1 MFDLFRSR
9 QKAVRYFLGAIL
21 MVIAVSMVITLIPGY
36 GTSANNT
43 SADPVIAE
51 IGNQKLT
58 TMEVARQA
66 QRILRGNQIPPE
78 MMQTYVPQFVD
89 SMIQQLA
96 VNYEFERLGLTATD
110 DEVLSALQNE
120 YSQFFQNG
128 VLAKDQLQA
137 VLGQQGMTLQDAID
151 LAHQQVILDKVQNI
165 EYSVT
170 VVSPKEVDDELARK
184 YERAKIRYIA
194 FPPAKFR
201 DQVKLTPEEIKAYF
215 DMHRMQYTVPEKRS
229 FQVLVVDQ
237 EKVAQSVQ
245 VSDAQ
250 LRAAY
255 SGSMDNFRVPERVHA
270 RHILIKTVDK
280 NDAEK
285 KQLLAKAQDILK
297 QIKGGADFAEL
308 AKKDSEDTGTA
319 PKGGDLDWFVKG
331 QMVPEFE
338 KVAFSLK
345 PKETSDIV
353 TTTYGYHI
361 IQVLEHEQAHIK
373 PFDEVKATL
382 ADELKKQ
389 GLSEKMQA
397 LGEQVHTALE
407 KAPASAPEVAKQ
419 FNVDV
424 ITVPQAAAGEA
435 IPTLGVSPEIDGAL
449 NGMKANDV
457 SPVLVLP
464 ANRLAIAVLKE
475 KIPPHASELPE
486 VETKVRDR
494 LLDERSQQLAT
505 DKAKESA
512 EKLKKGDDFDKLAK
526 SMKLDV
532 TDSILFSHSDSV
544 EGLGSAVYFED
555 AFKQPIGTVIG
566 PANVM
571 GRSVVYKVTDQ
582 QKVDPTKLSAERQT
596 ILDQLKRRKAQAN
609 NALFMD
615 SVVSKLVADGKV
627 KVNRDAIK
635 RLEASFR

>member
-43 SADPVIAE
+43 SADPVVAE
-51 IGNQKLT
+51 IGSQKLT

-110 DEVLSALQNE
+110 DEVLAALQNE
-120 YSQFFQNG
+120 YAQFFQNG

-137 VLGQQGMTLQDAID
+137 VLAQQGMTLQDAID

-165 EYSVT
+165 EYSNT
-170 VVSPKEVDDELARK
+170 VVMPKEVDDELARK

-201 DQVKLTPEEIKAYF
+201 DQVKLTPEEVKAYF
-215 DMHRMQYTVPEKRS
+215 DLHRMQYSVAEKRS
-229 FQVLVVDQ
+229 FQVLVIDQ

-280 NDAEK
+280 TDAEK

-297 QIKGGADFAEL
+297 QAKGGADFGEL
-308 AKKDSEDTGTA
+308 AKKSSEDTGTA

-345 PKETSDIV
+345 PKEISDIV

-361 IQVLEHEQAHIK
+361 IQVLEHEQAHVK
-373 PFDEVKATL
+373 PFEEVKTAL
-382 ADELKKQ
+382 SEELKKQ

-397 LGEQVHTALE
+397 LGDQVRAALE
-407 KAPASAPEVAKQ
+407 KSPASAPEVAKQ
-419 FNVDV
+419 FNVDL
-424 ITVPQAAAGEA
+424 ITVSKAAAGDA

-449 NGMKANDV
+449 NGMKVNDV

-464 ANRLAIAVLKE
+464 ANRLAIAILND
-475 KIPPHASELPE
+475 KIAPHTSELPE
-486 VETKVRDR
+486 VEGRVRDR
-494 LLDERSQQLAT
+494 LIEEKSQVLAT

-512 EKLKKGDDFDKLAK
+512 EKLKKGEDFDKLAK

-532 TDSILFSHSDSV
+532 TDSILFSHADSV

-571 GRSVVYKVTDQ
+571 GRSVVYKITDQ
-582 QKVDPTKLSAERQT
+582 QKVDPSKLVAERQT
-596 ILDQLKRRKAQAN
+596 ILEQLKRRKAQAN

-615 SVVSKLVADGKV
+615 SIVSKLVADGKV
-627 KVNRDAIK
+627 KINRDAIK

>member
-51 IGNQKLT
+51 IGSQKLT
-58 TMEVARQA
+58 SMEVARQA
-66 QRILRGNQIPPE
+66 ERILRGNQIPPE
-78 MMQTYVPQFVD
+78 MMATYVPQFID

-110 DEVLSALQNE
+110 DEVLASLQGQYN
-120 YSQFFQNG
+120 QFFQNG
-128 VLAKDQLQA
+128 VLAKDQLQLA
-137 VLGQQGMTLQDAID
+137 LAQQGMTLQDAID
-151 LAHQQVILDKVQNI
+151 LAHQDVIINKVQNI
-165 EYSVT
+165 EYSLT
-170 VVSPKEVDDELARK
+170 VVSPKEVDDELMRK

-194 FPPAKFR
+194 FPAAKFR
-201 DQVKLTPEEIKAYF
+201 DQVKVTPEEIKTYF
-215 DMHRMQYTVPEKRS
+215 DSHRMQYSVPEKRS
-229 FQVLVVDQ
+229 FQVLVIDQ
-237 EKVAQSVQ
+237 EKIAQSVQ

-255 SGSMDNFRVPERVHA
+255 SASMDNFRVPERVHA

-280 NDAEK
+280 SDAEK

-297 QIKGGADFAEL
+297 QLKGGADFGEV
-308 AKKDSEDTGTA
+308 AKKESEDTGTA

-338 KVAFSLK
+338 KAAFSLK
-345 PKETSDIV
+345 PKEISDIV

-361 IQVLEHEQAHIK
+361 IQVLEHEQAHVK
-373 PFDEVKATL
+373 PFDEVKASLT
-382 ADELKKQ
+382 DELRKQ

-397 LGEQVHTALE
+397 LGDQVHAAIE
-407 KAPASAPEVAKQ
+407 KAPSQAAAVAKQ
-419 FNVDV
+419 FNVDLV
-424 ITVPQAAAGEA
+424 TVPKAAAGEA

-449 NGMKANDV
+449 NGMKPNDV

-464 ANRLAIAVLKE
+464 ANRLAVVVFNDRVGA
-475 KIPPHASELPE
+475 HASELAE
-486 VETKVRDR
+486 VESKVRDR
-494 LLDERSQQLAT
+494 VTDEKAQQIAV
-505 DKAKESA
+505 DKSKEAA
-512 EKLKKGDDFDKLAK
+512 EKIQHGEDLDKVAK

-532 TDSILFSHSDSV
+532 TDSVLFSHSDSV

-555 AFKQPIGTVIG
+555 AFKKPIGTVVG
-566 PANVM
+566 PTNIM
-571 GRSVVYKVTDQ
+571 GRNVVYKVVDQ
-582 QKVDPTKLSAERQT
+582 QKADPSKLTAERQT
-596 ILDQLKRRKAQAN
+596 ILDQLKRRKAN
-609 NALFMD
+609 VSNALFMD
-615 SVVSKLVADGKV
+615 SVVSRLTAEGKV
-627 KVNRDAIK
+627 KINLDAKK
-635 RLEASFR
+635 RLIDSFR

>member
-1 MFDLFRSR
+1 
-9 QKAVRYFLGAIL
+9 
-21 MVIAVSMVITLIPGY
+21 
-36 GTSANNT
+36 
-43 SADPVIAE
+43 
-51 IGNQKLT
+51 
-58 TMEVARQA
+58 
-66 QRILRGNQIPPE
+66 
-78 MMQTYVPQFVD
+78 
-89 SMIQQLA
+89 
-96 VNYEFERLGLTATD
+96 
-110 DEVLSALQNE
+110 
-120 YSQFFQNG
+120 
-128 VLAKDQLQA
+128 
-137 VLGQQGMTLQDAID
+137 
-151 LAHQQVILDKVQNI
+151 VILDKVQNI
-165 EYSVT
+165 EYSNT
-170 VVSPKEVDDELARK
+170 VVMPKEVDDELARK

-201 DQVKLTPEEIKAYF
+201 DQVKLTPEEVKAYF
-215 DMHRMQYTVPEKRS
+215 DLHRMQYSVAEKRS
-229 FQVLVVDQ
+229 FQVLVIDQ

-280 NDAEK
+280 TDAEK

-297 QIKGGADFAEL
+297 QVKGGADFGEL
-308 AKKDSEDTGTA
+308 AKKSSEDTGTA

-345 PKETSDIV
+345 PKEISDIV

-361 IQVLEHEQAHIK
+361 IQVLEHEQAHVK
-373 PFDEVKATL
+373 PFEEVKTAL
-382 ADELKKQ
+382 SEELKKQ

-397 LGEQVHTALE
+397 LGDQVRAALE
-407 KAPASAPEVAKQ
+407 KSPASAPEVAKQ
-419 FNVDV
+419 FNVDL
-424 ITVPQAAAGEA
+424 ITVSKAAAGDA

-449 NGMKANDV
+449 NGMKVNDV

-464 ANRLAIAVLKE
+464 ANRLAIAILND
-475 KIPPHASELPE
+475 KIAPHTSELPE
-486 VETKVRDR
+486 VEGRVRDR
-494 LLDERSQQLAT
+494 LIEEKSQVLAT

-512 EKLKKGDDFDKLAK
+512 EKLKKGEDFDKLAK

-532 TDSILFSHSDSV
+532 TDSILFSHADSV

-571 GRSVVYKVTDQ
+571 GRSVVYKITDQ
-582 QKVDPTKLSAERQT
+582 QKVDPSKLVAERQT
-596 ILDQLKRRKAQAN
+596 ILEQLKRRKAQAN

-615 SVVSKLVADGKV
+615 SIVSKLVADGKV
-627 KVNRDAIK
+627 KINRDAIK

>member
-21 MVIAVSMVITLIPGY
+21 MIIAVSMVITLIPGY
-36 GTSANNT
+36 GTSANNS
-43 SADPVIAE
+43 SADPVVAE
-51 IGNQKLT
+51 IGSQKLT

-89 SMIQQLA
+89 SMIQQIA
-96 VNYEFERLGLTATD
+96 VNYEFERLGLAATD
-110 DEVLSALQNE
+110 DEVLAALQSE

-137 VLGQQGMTLQDAID
+137 VLAQQGMTLQDAID

-170 VVSPKEVDDELARK
+170 VVSPKEVDDELSRK

-201 DQVKLTPEEIKAYF
+201 DQVRLTPEEIKAFF
-215 DMHRMQYTVPEKRS
+215 DMHRMQYSVPEKRS
-229 FQVLVVDQ
+229 FQVLVIDQ

-245 VSDAQ
+245 VTDAQ
-250 LRAAY
+250 LHAAY
-255 SGSMDNFRVPERVHA
+255 SASMDNFRVPERVHA

-285 KQLLAKAQDILK
+285 KQLLAKAEGILK
-297 QIKGGADFAEL
+297 QIKSGSDFAEL
-308 AKKDSEDTGTA
+308 AKKESEDTGTA

-345 PKETSDIV
+345 PKEISDIV

-361 IQVLEHEQAHIK
+361 IQVLEHEQAHVK
-373 PFDEVKATL
+373 PFDEVKAAL
-382 ADELKKQ
+382 AEDLKKQ
-389 GLSEKMQA
+389 GLNEKMQA
-397 LGEQVHTALE
+397 LGEQVHAALA
-407 KAPASAPEVAKQ
+407 KSPSSASEIAKQ
-419 FNVDV
+419 FNIDL
-424 ITVPQAAAGEA
+424 ITVPKAAAGEA

-449 NGMKANDV
+449 NGMKDNDV

-464 ANRLAIAVLKE
+464 ANRLAIAVLND
-475 KIPPHASELPE
+475 KIAPHTSELAE

-494 LLDERSQQLAT
+494 LLDDKSLQLAT
-505 DKAKESA
+505 DKAKEAA
-512 EKLKKGDDFDKLAK
+512 EKLKKGEDFDKLAK

-532 TDSILFSHSDSV
+532 TDSILFSHADSI
-544 EGLGSAVYFED
+544 EGLGGAVYFED
-555 AFKQPIGTVIG
+555 AFKQPLGTVIG

-571 GRSVVYKVTDQ
+571 GRSVVYKITDQ
-582 QKVDPTKLSAERQT
+582 QKVYPSKLVAERQT
-596 ILDQLKRRKAQAN
+596 ILEQLKRRKAQAN

-615 SVVSKLVADGKV
+615 SIVSRLVADGKV
-627 KVNRDAIK
+627 KINRDAIK